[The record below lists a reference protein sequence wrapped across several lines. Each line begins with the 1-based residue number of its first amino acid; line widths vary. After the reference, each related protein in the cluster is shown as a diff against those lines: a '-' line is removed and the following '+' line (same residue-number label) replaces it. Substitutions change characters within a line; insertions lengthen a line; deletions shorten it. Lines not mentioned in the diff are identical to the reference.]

1 MASVFTRIIQGEL
14 PATFVYRDSEAVV
27 FMSINP
33 IRPGHTLVVPVA
45 EIDHWLD
52 CPDDLRDHLFG
63 VAQTIGWAIQ
73 RAWNPRRVGL
83 SVVGL
88 EVPHLHIHLLPIW
101 SMADVD
107 FSNAARSVDP
117 ADLEAAAEKIRTELE
132 AMGVA
137 GVAR

>member
-14 PATFVYRDSEAVV
+14 PATFVYRDSEAVA

-63 VAQTIGWAIQ
+63 VAQTIGRAIQ

-117 ADLEAAAEKIRTELE
+117 ADLESAAEKIRTELE
-132 AMGVA
+132 AMGVSE
-137 GVAR
+137 VAR